1 MIKNNNKKLLIS
13 SSVKKTIRESAL
25 LAQSL
30 DYGLEISRI
39 PLYKTEGMTVQDT
52 VDLLKEELDGFKN
65 RITMHA
71 MFSDVNISSADYE
84 LKAISQKRFIQS
96 FEVGKAVGADTIL
109 FHTGYKG
116 TKHNGSIY
124 QFKKKFIEFW
134 LDFISDFE
142 NSNITAVVENV
153 FETTPDFCLD
163 LYECISSDNFK
174 LALDTGHVNLYAKGT
189 KVTDWIR
196 MYGSKLHHMHI
207 HNNFGE
213 NDDHS
218 NLVNGTLDFREIFD
232 CLYEEGITPSMVM
245 EMYSEED
252 ILKSTDYLEYFPIED
267 I

>member
-1 MIKNNNKKLLIS
+1 MISNKNKKLLIS
-13 SSVKKTIRESAL
+13 SSAKKTIRESAA

-30 DYGLEISRI
+30 DLGMEISRI
-39 PLYKTEGMTVQDT
+39 PLYKTPDMSVQDT
-52 VDLLKEELDGFKN
+52 IDILKDDLTGFNN

-96 FEVGKAVGADTIL
+96 FEVGKAIGADTVL

-116 TKHNGSIY
+116 TKHAGSIY

-134 LDFISDFE
+134 LDFITDFE
-142 NSNITAVVENV
+142 KAGITAVIENV
-153 FETTPDFCLD
+153 FECEPDFCLD
-163 LYECISSDNFK
+163 LYENIPSENFK

-189 KVTDWIR
+189 KVVDWITQ
-196 MYGSKLHHMHI
+196 YGSKLHHMHI

-218 NLVNGTLDFREIFD
+218 NLLNGTLDFREIFD
-232 CLYEEGITPSMVM
+232 RLYEEGISPSMVL

-252 ILKSTDYLEYFPIED
+252 ILKSVDYLNYFQNIE
-267 I
+267 